1 MQSVTVLYKLY
12 NLGMMFILYKI
23 SHADLTSTD
32 SKASGDQIDRTMFK
46 VPLQLQCHG

>member
-1 MQSVTVLYKLY
+1 
-12 NLGMMFILYKI
+12 MMFILYKI

-46 VPLQLQCHG
+46 VVTAAMSCLISSIIKEIFL